1 MFQVVIAAARSASL
15 VPDAR
20 VEEFLGQDPV
30 VALDLAAVP
39 RGVRADPRMPGGDR
53 GHGPG
58 ERGGRLT
65 DSREERL
72 LVTSRWAGRGGG
84 RVHDTSGREIGTVFL
99 EEEFLTRRPERG
111 PGFYRNESVTVPAIH
126 QHYLEPGV
134 RYDDGII
141 FGEGLEGSERLW
153 GRGLVEIEGE
163 YLPVVWCGEAE
174 SREIGRQLVMW
185 GGS

>member
-1 MFQVVIAAARSASL
+1 M
-15 VPDAR
+15 
-20 VEEFLGQDPV
+20 
-30 VALDLAAVP
+30 
-39 RGVRADPRMPGGDR
+39 
-53 GHGPG
+53 
-58 ERGGRLT
+58 
-65 DSREERL
+65 
-72 LVTSRWAGRGGG
+72 
-84 RVHDTSGREIGTVFL
+84 FL

-185 GGS
+185 GS